1 MTPRLADGELEE
13 IRERNDLVALVS
25 EYTRL
30 KKTGKNYSGL
40 CPFHKEKTPSFVV
53 DSGKQ
58 LYHCF
63 GCGEGGDV
71 FSFVMKIESLEFPEA
86 IQRLA
91 DRVGYKPKYQQ
102 VRAGEGRGAA
112 NKEKI
117 YRINQLAKDFYR
129 KSLKIS
135 LLGPL

>member
-63 GCGEGGDV
+63 GCGEGGHRLD
-71 FSFVMKIESLEFPEA
+71 PED
-86 IQRLA
+86 IRELVSW
-91 DRVGYKPKYQQ
+91 RP
-102 VRAGEGRGAA
+102 E
-112 NKEKI
+112 
-117 YRINQLAKDFYR
+117 
-129 KSLKIS
+129 
-135 LLGPL
+135 